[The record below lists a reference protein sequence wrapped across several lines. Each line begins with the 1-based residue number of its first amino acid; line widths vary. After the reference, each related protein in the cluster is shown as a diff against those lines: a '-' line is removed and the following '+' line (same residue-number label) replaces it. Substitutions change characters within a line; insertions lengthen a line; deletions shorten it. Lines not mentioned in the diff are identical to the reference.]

1 MRVFLTGSAGFI
13 GFHLAR
19 RLLAAGHAVHGYD
32 GFTPYY
38 DVRLKHARSALLQA
52 MPGYASHVG
61 MLEDT
66 GKLAAAFAAAEA
78 DTVVHLAA
86 QAGVRYSLENPRAYV
101 EANLVGTFNLLDLV
115 RQRPP
120 RHLVIASTSSVYGAG
135 TERPFRESLPADKP
149 LTVYAA
155 TKRGTELMA
164 HSYAH
169 LYGVPTTILRLFTVY
184 GPWGRPDMAPFRFA
198 AAILGGEAVPIY
210 GEGRMTRDFTYV
222 DDVTEALVRLIGLP
236 PESAGDEGTDSLSAV
251 APYRVVNIGGGQ
263 PLSLMAFI
271 EEIEKAVGKP
281 SIRNMLDM
289 QPGDVPRTF
298 ASAEA
303 LEALTGGVASRLPA
317 VEMRLKVGNEQAVV
331 VLAVQGGAIVAVIEA
346 HALGAPC
353 HFRIPDPWRSAD
365 PAPGLAYAQAVG
377 RAIMFT

>member
-251 APYRVVNIGGGQ
+251 APYRVVNVGGGRPVAVLDFVGAFERSLGRKAKLDLQ
-263 PLSLMAFI
+263 PA
-271 EEIEKAVGKP
+271 P
-281 SIRNMLDM
+281 
-289 QPGDVPRTF
+289 PGDVPHTE
-298 ASAEA
+298 ASNA
-303 LEALTGGVASRLPA
+303 LLERLTGFRPTVTVEEGVRAFCDWYC
-317 VEMRLKVGNEQAVV
+317 QHY
-331 VLAVQGGAIVAVIEA
+331 GGKP
-346 HALGAPC
+346 H
-353 HFRIPDPWRSAD
+353 
-365 PAPGLAYAQAVG
+365 
-377 RAIMFT
+377 